1 MMIKFLVLLL
11 KETIAFPFLLPLP
24 HLLLRLT

>member
-11 KETIAFPFLLPLP
+11 KETIAFPFSFPFLLSSYD
-24 HLLLRLT
+24 